1 MKTPTP
7 TQQSI
12 QVYGISNCDTVKKAR
27 NWLAEHGLTY
37 AFHDFKKEGVSEAS
51 MVHWIHIVGWE
62 NLINRKG
69 TTWRKLDTSTQASV
83 KDADSAKALMMIHP
97 SLIKRPVVEWPAN
110 GTAPEVSV
118 SFNAKNWSEQR
129 L

>member
-1 MKTPTP
+1 
-7 TQQSI
+7 
-12 QVYGISNCDTVKKAR
+12 
-27 NWLAEHGLTY
+27 
-37 AFHDFKKEGVSEAS
+37 

-69 TTWRKLDTSTQASV
+69 TTWRKLDTSTQATV

>member
-1 MKTPTP
+1 MKTPTSP
-7 TQQSI
+7 SLAI
-12 QVYGISNCDTVKKAR
+12 QVYGIANCDTVKKAR
-27 NWLAEHGLTY
+27 TWLNEHGLSY
-37 AFHDFKKEGVSEAS
+37 EFHDFKKMGVSES
-51 MVHWIHIVGWE
+51 SLDHWIHIIGWE
-62 NLINRKG
+62 SLLNRKG
-69 TTWRKLDTSTQASV
+69 TTWRKLDTSTQATV